1 MIEDDVCDYPIFGLF
16 EIEIYSQFCFRTCKE
31 ERPQKSI
38 VSDLMTID
46 NSSQD
51 CRQALAAAFKTLSDE
66 AVEAGWPEG
75 EVALALAELAEA
87 HVAEIGAKVIVEGFN
102 QLQLYA
108 AAGRR
113 KI

>member
-1 MIEDDVCDYPIFGLF
+1 
-16 EIEIYSQFCFRTCKE
+16 
-31 ERPQKSI
+31 
-38 VSDLMTID
+38 MTID

-51 CRQALAAAFKTLSDE
+51 CRQALAAAFKALSDE